1 MRYEVN
7 ALPLAAHSE
16 KNFQI
21 ARANRISAMRK
32 IRDFTALCDT
42 DSVEAR
48 NSEVAE
54 IMLLKRN
61 SQDPKVRVHG
71 NPKVKSLIKSD
82 MDSKGT

>member
-21 ARANRISAMRK
+21 ARANRISATRK

-42 DSVEAR
+42 DSVEDR
-48 NSEVAE
+48 NSEVVE

-61 SQDPKVRVHG
+61 SQDPKVGVHV
-71 NPKVKSLIKSD
+71 NLK
-82 MDSKGT
+82 